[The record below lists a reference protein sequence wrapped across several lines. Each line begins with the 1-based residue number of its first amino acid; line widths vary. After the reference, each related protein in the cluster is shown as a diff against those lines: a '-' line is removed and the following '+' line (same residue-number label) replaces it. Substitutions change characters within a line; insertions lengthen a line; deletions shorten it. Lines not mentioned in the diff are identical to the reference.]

1 MLKEMMLSQKAA
13 AQARHDHLDTREG
26 LLDQQLVLTNQR
38 DADSQQM
45 VTDAKELY
53 AIAEAL
59 TNTLIRQEEDLITRV
74 RPVDEQAHA
83 VKELEEWLLER
94 DELDDHNLS
103 HELECLGTRE
113 SSLNHREAALETERR
128 PWRMPVSWSSLASS
142 PPRSRKPT

>member
-1 MLKEMMLSQKAA
+1 
-13 AQARHDHLDTREG
+13 
-26 LLDQQLVLTNQR
+26 VLTNQR

-45 VTDAKELY
+45 VADAKELY

-103 HELECLGTRE
+103 HELECLGTCE